1 MSFILNA
8 LRKSEQE
15 RQKLQV
21 NSLSFDQA
29 ESPVNV
35 NRRKM
40 VIYSVIFVAVNL
52 ILTVGIISL
61 VRSPAEVFK
70 LEVKE
75 KPENGLIKP
84 QEMVSQSQLIKLP
97 ETDFNSEL
105 IKPVEKTIEPDKSA
119 ALPNAPIANT
129 SIADLIEEKSNVISE
144 SEPPKTK
151 TVTAKPEVINNPVRA
166 PKIENRP
173 QATIVEATPEISLPK
188 ETLPY
193 LRELPFAFQQN
204 VPDITINVFVYSDQP
219 SECFVMIDGV
229 KYKIGQ
235 SLPNA
240 IHIKDITTNSLVVE
254 YQNKTFQVERH

>member
-84 QEMVSQSQLIKLP
+84 QEMVSQSQ
-97 ETDFNSEL
+97 L

-254 YQNKTFQVERH
+254 YQNKTFQVERP

>member
-84 QEMVSQSQLIKLP
+84 QEIVSKSG
-97 ETDFNSEL
+97 L

-254 YQNKTFQVERH
+254 YQNKTFQVERP